1 MAFCSFG
8 GPGKENLCG
17 VIELAKQES
26 SMVPLLSCN
35 VDMSSWLKDKYK
47 GSGASG
53 SRGRPADKGSGSGG
67 KKCKIICCTLVYLTL
82 HIFINKKC
90 QYDIS

>member
-8 GPGKENLCG
+8 GPREDNLCG
-17 VIELAKQES
+17 AIEWARQES

-35 VDMSSWLKDKYK
+35 ADMSSWLKDKYK
-47 GSGASG
+47 GSWASG

-67 KKCKIICCTLVYLTL
+67 KKCKIICYTLVYLTL
-82 HIFINKKC
+82 HIFIYKKC